1 MKRLNLWFTIGAL
14 FCVVFSSCLKEEAL
28 TLDFNPFGIT
38 PIVIDK
44 IVASPDPIYPDV
56 AVVAIQFR
64 IDYTEIPT
72 KEQANLKDIL
82 IQSPFTRDTLLPVT
96 TTVFKSTHRLGVK
109 KTYNFFLRDKDT
121 RTYNRTVA
129 TFTVS
134 L

>member
-1 MKRLNLWFTIGAL
+1 MKRLNSWIPIGAL
-14 FCVVFSSCLKEEAL
+14 FCVVFSNCLKEEAL
-28 TLDFNPFGIT
+28 TLGFNPFGIT
-38 PIVIDK
+38 PIVIDR
-44 IVASPDPIYPDV
+44 IVASPDPIYTDV
-56 AVVAIQFR
+56 AEIAIQFH

-82 IQSPFTRDTLLPVT
+82 IQSPFTRDTLLPIT

-121 RTYNRTVA
+121 RTYQSTAA